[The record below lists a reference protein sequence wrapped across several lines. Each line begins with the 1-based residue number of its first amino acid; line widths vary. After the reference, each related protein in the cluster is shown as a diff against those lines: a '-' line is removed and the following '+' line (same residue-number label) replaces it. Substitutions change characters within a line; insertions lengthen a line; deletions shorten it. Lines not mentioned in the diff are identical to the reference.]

1 MSLKLANS
9 LMNKNVGT
17 MVARACQRSLTTT
30 STQNHLPAVIT
41 NGESSFMANGPQPA
55 VITSTDWSYMAGPS
69 GIISYYYLG
78 TLNFFKLI
86 GKT

>member
-17 MVARACQRSLTTT
+17 MVARARASLTTT

-55 VITSTDWSYMAGPS
+55 VITSTEWSYMAGPS

-78 TLNFFKLI
+78 TLNFSKLLVNF
-86 GKT
+86 